1 HSLLEMSTDTQET
14 ALAEA
19 QYRALIEMT
28 PLAVWITDT
37 RDRSV
42 YANRY
47 WHEFSGMTA
56 EETAGWGWMNALH
69 PEDVIKVKAEWFG
82 RTTPYEA
89 EMRYRRA
96 SDGLYRWH
104 LCRALPLKD
113 ADGKVIKWLGIL
125 VDIHDRK
132 TAEGAIAEADERTR
146 LAVDGAKAGTWDFY
160 PQTGKQVCSE
170 RWYRIFQVPP
180 DEQQNREVFISRL
193 HPKDARRVREAIDR

>member
-69 PEDVIKVKAEWFG
+69 PEDVIKVKGEWFG

-96 SDGLYRWH
+96 SDGLHRWE
-104 LCRALPLKD
+104 LSRARALKA
-113 ADGKVIKWLGIL
+113 ADGRHIHGRRLL
-125 VDIHDRK
+125 VDVQL
-132 TAEGAIAEADERTR
+132 G
-146 LAVDGAKAGTWDFY
+146 
-160 PQTGKQVCSE
+160 
-170 RWYRIFQVPP
+170 
-180 DEQQNREVFISRL
+180 N
-193 HPKDARRVREAIDR
+193 